1 MGKIDTSEWKEFR
14 IKDLFETQ
22 KKGNKLQVPTGASV
36 PVQDL
41 LEDGAT
47 PRITVTG
54 SNNGIF
60 GFYDYCGKNIADYR
74 VFNNFVSVSF
84 LGTVFY
90 QEGDATLD
98 MKVHCLKPNGIT
110 LNKYTGRFL
119 VGAIR
124 ASLREST
131 YSDQIS
137 SSILP
142 EMSIKLPSTPNGAPD
157 WTYMESYMASLETKV
172 AESLTMLQ
180 AAKDAEK
187 KKVDTREWGEFRVGE
202 LFDAFLSKDDI
213 QPKSITE
220 GATPL
225 VSSGKENNG
234 IIAYIE
240 EPKAHLWE
248 GNTLTVD
255 MFGKVFF
262 HEQPY
267 FAVSHGRVNI
277 LKAKSTVSSG
287 ALQFVGCAIEK
298 VTSKKYEFSE
308 MCTGTKL
315 LRDTIMLPVDKNG
328 DPDWNYM
335 EEYMKMV
342 QRKTENVLNQFV
354 SSKKDCENKHSIND
368 RRYNMSP
375 LSIFFYIVMLII
387 TVCVIAGI
395 DYLRIYLKSP
405 FEYPYFI
412 RKFDVT
418 GKRNIDIED
427 YIDTYLIENRFDE
440 IQNYYNM
447 IQQ

>member
-142 EMSIKLPSTPNGAPD
+142 EMSIKLPATPDGDPD
-157 WTYMESYMASLETKV
+157 WAYMESYIANLETQV
-172 AESLTMLQ
+172 AESLTLLQ
-180 AAKDAEK
+180 AAKNAEK
-187 KKVDTREWGEFRVGE
+187 KKVDAREWGEFRVGE
-202 LFDAFLSKDDI
+202 LFDAALSKDDI
-213 QPKSITE
+213 QPKVIVE
-220 GATPL
+220 GNTPL

-234 IIAYIE
+234 IIALIDN
-240 EPKAHLWE
+240 KNARLWE
-248 GNTLTVD
+248 ANTLTVD
-255 MFGKVFF
+255 MFGKVFYQ
-262 HEQPY
+262 EQPY
-267 FAVSHGRVNI
+267 YAVSHGRVNI
-277 LKAKSTVSSG
+277 LMPRMPMTKHCM
-287 ALQFVGCAIEK
+287 QFIGCAIER
-298 VTSKKYEFSE
+298 VTTDKYAFSE

-315 LRDTIMLPVDKNG
+315 LKDVILLPKDKTG
-328 DPDWNYM
+328 QPDWAYM
-335 EEYMKMV
+335 EEYM
-342 QRKTENVLNQFV
+342 RKVEEKAKNVLNHFE
-354 SSKKDCENKHSIND
+354 KD
-368 RRYNMSP
+368 
-375 LSIFFYIVMLII
+375 
-387 TVCVIAGI
+387 
-395 DYLRIYLKSP
+395 
-405 FEYPYFI
+405 
-412 RKFDVT
+412 
-418 GKRNIDIED
+418 RNGV
-427 YIDTYLIENRFDE
+427 
-440 IQNYYNM
+440 
-447 IQQ
+447 

>member
-1 MGKIDTSEWKEFR
+1 MGKIDTSGWKEFR

-98 MKVHCLKPNGIT
+98 MKVHCLKPKGIT

-142 EMSIKLPSTPNGAPD
+142 EMSIKLPATPDGAPD
-157 WTYMESYMASLETKV
+157 WAYMESYMASLETKV
-172 AESLTMLQ
+172 ADSLTLLQ

-187 KKVDTREWGEFRVGE
+187 KKVDTREWRVFRVGE
-202 LFDAFLSKDDI
+202 LFDIKRPAARSK
-213 QPKSITE
+213 KKYCE
-220 GATPL
+220 G
-225 VSSGKENNG
+225 EIN
-234 IIAYIE
+234 Y
-240 EPKAHLWE
+240 
-248 GNTLTVD
+248 
-255 MFGKVFF
+255 
-262 HEQPY
+262 
-267 FAVSHGRVNI
+267 
-277 LKAKSTVSSG
+277 VSSG
-287 ALQFVGCAIEK
+287 AFNNGVANKLMPLPNELLDRGGCITVSPLDGSSFYQEEDFLGRGGSGASILILYNSHLNRNNALFICSVIRSSANGFGYTDLLNGENLK
-298 VTSKKYEFSE
+298 SLTIKLPMDK
-308 MCTGTKL
+308 TGQ
-315 LRDTIMLPVDKNG
+315 
-328 DPDWNYM
+328 PDWAYM
-335 EEYMKMV
+335 EEYM
-342 QRKTENVLNQFV
+342 RKVEEKAKNVLNYFE
-354 SSKKDCENKHSIND
+354 KD
-368 RRYNMSP
+368 
-375 LSIFFYIVMLII
+375 
-387 TVCVIAGI
+387 
-395 DYLRIYLKSP
+395 
-405 FEYPYFI
+405 
-412 RKFDVT
+412 
-418 GKRNIDIED
+418 RNGV
-427 YIDTYLIENRFDE
+427 
-440 IQNYYNM
+440 
-447 IQQ
+447 

>member
-98 MKVHCLKPNGIT
+98 MKVHCLKPQGIT

-142 EMSIKLPSTPNGAPD
+142 EMSIKLPVTNDGAPD
-157 WTYMESYMASLETKV
+157 WAYMESYMANLETKV
-172 AESLTMLQ
+172 AKSLTLLQ

-187 KKVDTREWGEFRVGE
+187 KKLDTREWASFALGALFNIVKGKRLTKAEMKSGETPFIGSSALNNGCTAMIGNDKNQHPENTITVCYNGSVGE
-202 LFDAFLSKDDI
+202 TFYQNKPYIASDDVNVFYPKFTMNRQIALFI
-213 QPKSITE
+213 V
-220 GATPL
+220 PL
-225 VSSGKENNG
+225 IKGVSSRYDYIDKWKKEAMEADK
-234 IIAYIE
+234 IY
-240 EPKAHLWE
+240 
-248 GNTLTVD
+248 
-255 MFGKVFF
+255 
-262 HEQPY
+262 
-267 FAVSHGRVNI
+267 
-277 LKAKSTVSSG
+277 
-287 ALQFVGCAIEK
+287 
-298 VTSKKYEFSE
+298 
-308 MCTGTKL
+308 
-315 LRDTIMLPVDKNG
+315 LPVDKTG
-328 DPDWNYM
+328 QPDWAYM
-335 EEYMKMV
+335 EEYM
-342 QRKTENVLNQFV
+342 RKVEEKVKNVLNCFEEG
-354 SSKKDCENKHSIND
+354 KD
-368 RRYNMSP
+368 
-375 LSIFFYIVMLII
+375 
-387 TVCVIAGI
+387 
-395 DYLRIYLKSP
+395 
-405 FEYPYFI
+405 
-412 RKFDVT
+412 DV
-418 GKRNIDIED
+418 
-427 YIDTYLIENRFDE
+427 
-440 IQNYYNM
+440 
-447 IQQ
+447 

>member
-1 MGKIDTSEWKEFR
+1 MGKIDTSGWKEFR

-98 MKVHCLKPNGIT
+98 MKVHCLKPKGIT

-142 EMSIKLPSTPNGAPD
+142 EMSIKLPATPDGAPD
-157 WTYMESYMASLETKV
+157 WAYMESYMASLETKV
-172 AESLTMLQ
+172 ADSLTLLQ

-187 KKVDTREWGEFRVGE
+187 KKVDTREWREFRVGE
-202 LFDAFLSKDDI
+202 LFDIKRPAARSK
-213 QPKSITE
+213 KKYCE
-220 GATPL
+220 G
-225 VSSGKENNG
+225 EIN
-234 IIAYIE
+234 Y
-240 EPKAHLWE
+240 
-248 GNTLTVD
+248 
-255 MFGKVFF
+255 
-262 HEQPY
+262 
-267 FAVSHGRVNI
+267 
-277 LKAKSTVSSG
+277 VSSG
-287 ALQFVGCAIEK
+287 AFNNGVANKLMPLPNELLDRGGCITVSPLDGSSFYQEEDFLGRGGSGASILILYNSHLNRNNALFICSVIRSSANGFGYTDLLNGENLK
-298 VTSKKYEFSE
+298 SLTIKLPMDK
-308 MCTGTKL
+308 TGQ
-315 LRDTIMLPVDKNG
+315 
-328 DPDWNYM
+328 PDWAYM
-335 EEYMKMV
+335 EEYM
-342 QRKTENVLNQFV
+342 RKVEEKAKNVLNYFE
-354 SSKKDCENKHSIND
+354 KD
-368 RRYNMSP
+368 
-375 LSIFFYIVMLII
+375 
-387 TVCVIAGI
+387 
-395 DYLRIYLKSP
+395 
-405 FEYPYFI
+405 
-412 RKFDVT
+412 
-418 GKRNIDIED
+418 RNGV
-427 YIDTYLIENRFDE
+427 
-440 IQNYYNM
+440 
-447 IQQ
+447 

>member
-36 PVQDL
+36 PVKDL

-60 GFYDYCGKNIADYR
+60 GFYDYCGKNNADYR

-98 MKVHCLKPNGIT
+98 MKVHCLKPNEIT

-124 ASLREST
+124 ASLRKST

-142 EMSIKLPSTPNGAPD
+142 EMSIKLPATPNGDPD
-157 WTYMESYMASLETKV
+157 WAYMESYMASLETKV

-202 LFDAFLSKDDI
+202 LFKTQMKGKKIQVPTGANVPMQDMIKDGSTPRITVTGVNNGVFGLYDYCGKNSTEYRVFRNFISVSFLGTVFYQEGEATLDMKVHCL
-213 QPKSITE
+213 QPNHITLNKYT
-220 GATPL
+220 GNFL
-225 VSSGKENNG
+225 VSA
-234 IIAYIE
+234 I
-240 EPKAHLWE
+240 KASLRE
-248 GNTLTVD
+248 SSYSDQISST
-255 MFGKVFF
+255 
-262 HEQPY
+262 
-267 FAVSHGRVNI
+267 I
-277 LKAKSTVSSG
+277 LP
-287 ALQFVGCAIEK
+287 
-298 VTSKKYEFSE
+298 E
-308 MCTGTKL
+308 M
-315 LRDTIMLPVDKNG
+315 TIMLPKDKTG
-328 DPDWNYM
+328 QPDWAYM
-335 EEYMKMV
+335 EEYM
-342 QRKTENVLNQFV
+342 RKVEEKAKNVLNHFE
-354 SSKKDCENKHSIND
+354 KD
-368 RRYNMSP
+368 
-375 LSIFFYIVMLII
+375 
-387 TVCVIAGI
+387 
-395 DYLRIYLKSP
+395 
-405 FEYPYFI
+405 
-412 RKFDVT
+412 
-418 GKRNIDIED
+418 RNGV
-427 YIDTYLIENRFDE
+427 
-440 IQNYYNM
+440 
-447 IQQ
+447 